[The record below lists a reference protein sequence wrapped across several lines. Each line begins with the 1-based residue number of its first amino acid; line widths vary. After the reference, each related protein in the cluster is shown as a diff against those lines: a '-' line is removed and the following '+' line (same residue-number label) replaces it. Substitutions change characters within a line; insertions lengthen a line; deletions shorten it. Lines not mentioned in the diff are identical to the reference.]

1 MNLVCNLDF
10 TSCYCLSLNIHMYY
24 SISIG
29 PIYRLNLGMG
39 KKWVIIGS
47 PTVAHEILVANGS
60 MTAVRPYQRPIH
72 DILTLGGK

>member
-1 MNLVCNLDF
+1 MSLVCNLDIDL
-10 TSCYCLSLNIHMYY
+10 TITYHSTKIIL
-24 SISIG
+24 G